1 LHFTVSEKKLCFIL
15 QDLEI
20 VGQLL
25 GIKTFVNTMVA
36 YFRFPMVEHQMSAR
50 SKMIAT
56 YALCGF
62 SNPAS
67 IGITIASLSAMA
79 PERRADIAAVVLR
92 AFVAGKFIIT
102 YKAG

>member
-1 LHFTVSEKKLCFIL
+1 MRLDARVIHNLVESW
-15 QDLEI
+15 QDLEV

-25 GIKTFVNTMVA
+25 GIKTFVNTLVA
-36 YFRFPMVEHQMSAR
+36 YLKFPLVEHQMSAR

-79 PERRADIAAVVLR
+79 PERRPDIAGIALR
-92 AFVAGKFIIT
+92 AFVAGK
-102 YKAG
+102 

>member
-1 LHFTVSEKKLCFIL
+1 
-15 QDLEI
+15 
-20 VGQLL
+20 
-25 GIKTFVNTMVA
+25 
-36 YFRFPMVEHQMSAR
+36 MSAR

-79 PERRADIAAVVLR
+79 PERRPDIAAVVLR
-92 AFVAGKFIIT
+92 AFVAGEVPVHGINSVFLNSVKNAKCFII
-102 YKAG
+102 YLYIQ

>member
-1 LHFTVSEKKLCFIL
+1 
-15 QDLEI
+15 
-20 VGQLL
+20 
-25 GIKTFVNTMVA
+25 
-36 YFRFPMVEHQMSAR
+36 MVEHQMSAR

-79 PERRADIAAVVLR
+79 PERRSDIAAVVFR
-92 AFVAGKFIIT
+92 AFIAGKLLFDET
-102 YKAG
+102 KTFDLLV

>member
-1 LHFTVSEKKLCFIL
+1 MLDFFR
-15 QDLEI
+15 QDLET

-36 YFRFPMVEHQMSAR
+36 YFKFPSVEHTMSAR

-79 PERRADIAAVVLR
+79 PERRPDIASVVLR
-92 AFVAGKFIIT
+92 AFVAGNSKFQSESADNIC
-102 YKAG
+102 

>member
-1 LHFTVSEKKLCFIL
+1 
-15 QDLEI
+15 
-20 VGQLL
+20 
-25 GIKTFVNTMVA
+25 MVA
-36 YFRFPMVEHQMSAR
+36 YFKFPSVEHTMSPR

-79 PERRADIAAVVLR
+79 PERRPDIVSVVLR
-92 AFVAGKFIIT
+92 AFVAGKVIT
-102 YKAG
+102 KLLNEPGIGQAIGVLDGSTT

>member
-1 LHFTVSEKKLCFIL
+1 
-15 QDLEI
+15 
-20 VGQLL
+20 
-25 GIKTFVNTMVA
+25 
-36 YFRFPMVEHQMSAR
+36 MSAR

-79 PERRADIAAVVLR
+79 PERRPDIAAIVLR
-92 AFVAGKFIIT
+92 AFIAGKVSDIQSTFSCGKT
-102 YKAG
+102 MCFRML